1 MATFLERLGEIAK
14 QLPDQTAIASA
25 QGREPVTYQQFY
37 GHCRQS
43 IDLLNEEL
51 PDARLVPVMARKS
64 PESLAVM
71 IAALATGRTFSYLN
85 PRLKPAQVR
94 RVLKTCQCRHLVVD
108 STYSGMLRESLKSG
122 TDGPYDLIALTRGEN
137 RAPSDAGASRSHV
150 ALPEAMC
157 EGGVCLFTS
166 GSTGEPKGV
175 LATADDLMRRA
186 DAERE
191 WFGLGSQDRL
201 LSVLPLSFDVGLNQ
215 VLSAFLAG
223 GTLVICDS
231 WLPADLLRAVED
243 YLITGVSAVPAIW
256 QGFLDRNIAVD
267 ASGRHASLRF
277 VTVSGGDLPPIQLQR
292 LKELLGPVGIFKT
305 YGQSETFRTCSLRPE
320 EFEQRPRSVG
330 RAFPGVEFAVLRPDG
345 ESCQPGEE
353 GEIVHAGLGTMV
365 SYLGAPKTTEDISLR
380 QVHTGDYGYVDAEGY
395 LFLQGRKD
403 DMLKVHGN
411 RVFPGEVASLIAEF
425 QDVAEAFVVGGKN
438 ERGDHL
444 LLAFIA
450 LRPGVSSTATD
461 MQRECVKRLAGYMA
475 PTHLYLLD
483 QLPRT
488 HHGKPDRHAMLAFA
502 GREADSLRQ

>member
-1 MATFLERLGEIAK
+1 MATFLEQLDEIAK
-14 QLPDQTAIASA
+14 HRADQTAIASA
-25 QGREPVTYQQFY
+25 HGREPVTYQQFY
-37 GHCRQS
+37 GYCRQS

-85 PRLKPAQVR
+85 PRLKPDQVR
-94 RVLKTCQCRHLVVD
+94 RVLKSCQCRYLVVD
-108 STYSGMLRESLKSG
+108 STYSGTLRESLHDA
-122 TDGPYDLIALTRGEN
+122 DGAYDLIALARGEN
-137 RAPSDAGASRSHV
+137 RTPSEARASRSHV
-150 ALPEAMC
+150 ALPGAMR

-175 LATADDLMRRA
+175 LATAADLMRRA

-191 WFGLGSQDRL
+191 WFGLSSEDRL

-223 GTLVICDS
+223 STLVICDS
-231 WLPADLLRAVED
+231 WLPADLLRAVEAH
-243 YLITGVSAVPAIW
+243 LITGVSAVPAIW
-256 QGFLDRNIAVD
+256 QGFLDGNIAVD
-267 ASGRHASLRF
+267 AAGRHASLRY
-277 VTVSGGDLPPIQLQR
+277 VTVSGGDLPPVQLQR
-292 LKELLGPVGIFKT
+292 LKDSLGTVGIFKT

-320 EFEQRPRSVG
+320 EFQQRPRSVG

-353 GEIVHAGLGTMV
+353 GEIVHSGLGTMV
-365 SYLGAPKTTEDISLR
+365 GYLGATPATEDIPSR
-380 QVHTGDYGYVDAEGY
+380 QVRTGDYGYVDAEGY

-425 QDVAEAFVVGGKN
+425 QDVAEAFVVGGRN
-438 ERGDHL
+438 ERGGHL

-450 LRPGVSSTATD
+450 LRPGVSSTTAE
-461 MQRECVKRLAGYMA
+461 MQRECVKRLAGYMV

-502 GREADSLRQ
+502 GPEADSLRR